1 MSKSTEE
8 RVEHALSQLLER
20 ILPTCPDEDEAAA
33 DERFDDAFSFAIDAL
48 GRQGTKILLK
58 SPANYSVVLANLLSP
73 PMLTTSQI

>member
-20 ILPTCPDEDEAAA
+20 ILPTYPDEDEAAA

-48 GRQGTKILLK
+48 
-58 SPANYSVVLANLLSP
+58 VLANLLSL